1 MKMWNWRLVAALAV
15 CALLAVAV
23 AACGSSSG
31 SGSGATA
38 EESTTAEPAGSEEA
52 PAGEEE
58 PAGGEKEMAATGEE
72 APTGALVQGLPKALQ
87 EQYVGLPSEP
97 VASKFA
103 SFKAVKEPWK
113 VCYSESYQ
121 GNPWRVKLAEE
132 MKRLAAEYEKAG
144 LVSSFTMSVAEED
157 VARQNQQ
164 IRQFVSQGCSI
175 IFAVAGS
182 ATGLNAAIKD
192 AYEHGIPFVTM
203 AGSVTSPYAENV
215 DSNYYVLGQEFAK
228 DTAEAGGEILMIK
241 GLEGSPI
248 SALQNEGAKAE
259 WSEDGGTVAA
269 EVNGNWTPSTTKQVT
284 LQTLATHPSG
294 IGAVWSTGSE
304 SAVIAEAFSQSGQE
318 MPLITASI
326 SGDALG
332 YWKEH
337 EGEFKFAGAAIM
349 PSWTAETGFR
359 VGMRTLAGNGP
370 KMTPII
376 VPIPPV
382 SEADLPGLYESCM
395 TASSSDVFPVVKDD
409 PLTEEDMDA
418 YFTKPGEVGPYQYSN
433 TPKPCAGS

>member
-1 MKMWNWRLVAALAV
+1 MKMWNLRLAAAIAA
-15 CALLAVAV
+15 CAMLAVAV
-23 AACGSSSG
+23 TACGSSSG
-31 SGSGATA
+31 SGSSTAA
-38 EESTTAEPAGSEEA
+38 EEST
-52 PAGEEE
+52 
-58 PAGGEKEMAATGEE
+58 ATETSGGEE
-72 APTGALVQGLPKALQ
+72 ATGGEAEPTADTEGAPSSEIVAAMPKALQ

-103 SFKAVKEPWK
+103 SFKAVNEPWK

-132 MKRLAAEYEKAG
+132 MKRLAGEYEKAG
-144 LVSSFTMSVAEED
+144 LVSSFTMSVSEEE

-192 AYEHGIPFVTM
+192 AYDHGIPFVTM

-215 DSNYYVLGQEFAK
+215 DSNYYVLGKEFAK

-259 WSEDGGTVAA
+259 WSEDGASVAA

-304 SAVIAEAFSQSGQE
+304 SAIIAESFSQSGQE
-318 MPLITASI
+318 APLITASI

-337 EGEFKFAGAAIM
+337 EGEFRFEGAAIM

-370 KMTPII
+370 TVTPII

-382 SEADLPGLYESCM
+382 SEEELPDLYESCM
-395 TASSSDVFPVVKDD
+395 TPSSSSVFPVVKED
-409 PLTEEDMDA
+409 PLPEDLMDA
-418 YFTKPGEVGPYQYSN
+418 YFTKSGEVGPYQYSA

>member
-1 MKMWNWRLVAALAV
+1 MWNLRLLAALAI
-15 CALLAVAV
+15 CALLAVTV

-31 SGSGATA
+31 AGSTA
-38 EESTTAEPAGSEEA
+38 EETTTE
-52 PAGEEE
+52 
-58 PAGGEKEMAATGEE
+58 AATGEE
-72 APTGALVQGLPKALQ
+72 AAGGESEPAASKEGAPANELVAALPKALQ

-97 VASKFA
+97 VASKLA
-103 SFKAVKEPWK
+103 GFKAVKEPWK

-132 MKRLAAEYEKAG
+132 MKRLAGEYEKAG
-144 LVSSFTMSVAEED
+144 LVSGFTMSVSEEE

-203 AGSVTSPYAENV
+203 AGSVTSPYAQNV

-228 DTAEAGGEILMIK
+228 NAAEAGGEVLMIK

-248 SALQNEGAKAE
+248 SALQNEGAKAQ
-259 WSEDGGTVAA
+259 WGEDGATVAA

-304 SAVIAEAFSQSGQE
+304 SAIIAEAFAQSGQE
-318 MPLITASI
+318 PPLITASI

-332 YWKEH
+332 YWKAH
-337 EGEFKFAGAAIM
+337 EKEFKFAGAAIM
-349 PSWTAETGFR
+349 PSWTAETGWR

-382 SEADLPGLYESCM
+382 TQADLPKLYEPCM
-395 TASSSDVFPVVKDD
+395 TPSSSSVFPVVKED
-409 PLTEEDMDA
+409 PLPEELMNA
-418 YFTKPGEVGPYQYSN
+418 YFTTAGEVGPYQYSN
-433 TPKPCAGS
+433 TPRPCAGG

>member
-1 MKMWNWRLVAALAV
+1 MKMWNLRLVAALTV
-15 CALLAVAV
+15 CAFLALAI

-31 SGSGATA
+31 SGSGSSG
-38 EESTTAEPAGSEEA
+38 EESTTSETTESESTGGETEPAAEEEPVPAGS
-52 PAGEEE
+52 
-58 PAGGEKEMAATGEE
+58 
-72 APTGALVQGLPKALQ
+72 LVSALPKPLQ
-87 EQYVGLPSEP
+87 EQYVGLPSGP
-97 VASKFA
+97 VASKLVG
-103 SFKAVKEPWK
+103 FKAVKEPWK

-144 LVSSFTMSVAEED
+144 LVSSFTMSVSEEE

-182 ATGLNAAIKD
+182 ATGLNAAIQD

-215 DSNYYVLGQEFAK
+215 DSNYYVLGKEFAK
-228 DTAEAGGEILMIK
+228 DTGEAGGEVLMIK

-248 SALQNEGAKAE
+248 SALQNEGAKAQWGE
-259 WSEDGGTVAA
+259 AGASIAA

-294 IGAVWSTGSE
+294 INAVWSTGSE
-304 SAVIAEAFSQSGQE
+304 SAIIAEAFAQSGQE
-318 MPLITASI
+318 PPLITASI

-337 EGEFKFAGAAIM
+337 EGEFKFEGAAIM

-370 KMTPII
+370 KLTPII

-382 SEADLPGLYESCM
+382 TEAELPALYESCM
-395 TASSSDVFPVVKDD
+395 TPSSSDVFPVVKED
-409 PLTEEDMDA
+409 PLPEELMSA
-418 YFTKPGEVGPYQYSN
+418 YFTKPGEVGPYKYPN

>member
-1 MKMWNWRLVAALAV
+1 MKTWNWRLAAALAV

-31 SGSGATA
+31 SGSGVT
-38 EESTTAEPAGSEEA
+38 EESTTAEPSGGEESS
-52 PAGEEE
+52 AGE
-58 PAGGEKEMAATGEE
+58 GGETEPTADTEG
-72 APTGALVQGLPKALQ
+72 APTSSLVKGLPTALQ
-87 EQYVGLPSEP
+87 EQYVGLPDEP
-97 VASKFA
+97 VESKFA
-103 SFKAVKEPWK
+103 SFKAVSEPWK

-144 LVSSFTMSVAEED
+144 LVSSFTMSVSEEE

-215 DSNYYVLGQEFAK
+215 DSNYYVLGKEFAK
-228 DTAEAGGEILMIK
+228 DAAEAGGEILMIK

-259 WSEDGGTVAA
+259 WSEDGASVAA

-304 SAVIAEAFSQSGQE
+304 SAIIAEAFSQSGQE

-337 EGEFKFAGAAIM
+337 EGEFKFDGAAIM

-395 TASSSDVFPVVKDD
+395 TPSSSDVFPVVKED

-418 YFTKPGEVGPYQYSN
+418 YFTKPGEVGPYKYSN

>member
-1 MKMWNWRLVAALAV
+1 MWNLRLAAALAT

-31 SGSGATA
+31 SGSGSTSEA
-38 EESTTAEPAGSEEA
+38 STTAESTASEAAGGGESEPAASEE
-52 PAGEEE
+52 
-58 PAGGEKEMAATGEE
+58 E
-72 APTGALVQGLPKALQ
+72 ASAGALVAGLPKALQ

-97 VASKFA
+97 VTSKFA
-103 SFKAVKEPWK
+103 GFKAVKEPWK

-132 MKRLAAEYEKAG
+132 MKLLASEYEKAG
-144 LVSSFTMSVAEED
+144 LVSSFTMSVSEEE

-164 IRQFVSQGCSI
+164 IRQFVSQGCSV

-203 AGSVTSPYAENV
+203 AGSVTSPYALNV
-215 DSNYYVLGQEFAK
+215 DSNYYVLGKEFAK

-248 SALQNEGAKAE
+248 SALQNEGAKAQ
-259 WSEDGGTVAA
+259 WGEDGAAVAA

-304 SAVIAEAFSQSGQE
+304 SAIIAEAFSQSGQE
-318 MPLITASI
+318 APLITASI

-337 EGEFKFAGAAIM
+337 EGEFKFEGAAIM
-349 PSWTAETGFR
+349 PSWTAETGWR

-382 SEADLPGLYESCM
+382 TEADLPELYESCM
-395 TASSSDVFPVVKDD
+395 TPTSSDVFPVVKED
-409 PLTEEDMDA
+409 PLPEELMNA
-418 YFTKPGEVGPYQYSN
+418 YFTKPGEVGPYKYSN
-433 TPKPCAGS
+433 VPMPCAGN

>member
-1 MKMWNWRLVAALAV
+1 MKMWNWRLAAALAV
-15 CALLAVAV
+15 CALLAGAV

-38 EESTTAEPAGSEEA
+38 SEESTEAAAGEGSAAGEGEAEGGGTEPAASTEGA
-52 PAGEEE
+52 PSS
-58 PAGGEKEMAATGEE
+58 
-72 APTGALVQGLPKALQ
+72 ALVKALPKALQ
-87 EQYVGLPSEP
+87 EQYVGLPSER
-97 VASKFA
+97 VESKFA
-103 SFKAVKEPWK
+103 SFKAVKQPWK

-132 MKRLAAEYEKAG
+132 MKRLASEYEEAG
-144 LVSSFTMSVAEED
+144 LVSGFTMSVAEED

-215 DSNYYVLGQEFAK
+215 DSNYYVLGKEFAQ

-259 WSEDGGTVAA
+259 WAQDGASIAA

-294 IGAVWSTGSE
+294 IDAVWSTGSE

-382 SEADLPGLYESCM
+382 TEADLPELYESCM
-395 TASSSDVFPVVKDD
+395 TASSSDVFPVVKED
-409 PLTEEDMDA
+409 PLTEKLMDA
-418 YFTKPGEVGPYQYSN
+418 YFTKPGEVGPYEYAN

>member
-1 MKMWNWRLVAALAV
+1 MKLWNLRLAAALAV

-38 EESTTAEPAGSEEA
+38 EESTTAETSGSEEA
-52 PAGEEE
+52 
-58 PAGGEKEMAATGEE
+58 AGGEAETTANTE
-72 APTGALVQGLPKALQ
+72 GASSSGLVSALPKPLQ

-103 SFKAVKEPWK
+103 SFKVVKEPWK

-144 LVSSFTMSVAEED
+144 LVSSFTMSVSEEE

-215 DSNYYVLGQEFAK
+215 DSNYYVLGKEFAK
-228 DTAEAGGEILMIK
+228 DAAEAGGEILMIK

-259 WSEDGGTVAA
+259 WGEDGASVAA

-304 SAVIAEAFSQSGQE
+304 SAIIAEAFAQSGQE
-318 MPLITASI
+318 PPLITASI

-337 EGEFKFAGAAIM
+337 EGEFKFDGAAIM

-370 KMTPII
+370 KLTPII

-382 SEADLPGLYESCM
+382 SEAELPDLYESCM
-395 TASSSDVFPVVKDD
+395 TPSSSSVFPVVKED
-409 PLTEEDMDA
+409 PLPEALMNA
-418 YFTKPGEVGPYQYSN
+418 YFTKSGEVGPYKYTD

>member
-1 MKMWNWRLVAALAV
+1 MWNLRLLAALAI
-15 CALLAVAV
+15 CALLAVTV

-31 SGSGATA
+31 SGSTA
-38 EESTTAEPAGSEEA
+38 EETTTE
-52 PAGEEE
+52 
-58 PAGGEKEMAATGEE
+58 AATGEE
-72 APTGALVQGLPKALQ
+72 ATGGESEPAASKEGAPANELVAALPKALQ

-97 VASKFA
+97 VASKLA
-103 SFKAVKEPWK
+103 AFKAVKEPWK

-132 MKRLAAEYEKAG
+132 MKRLAGEYEKAG
-144 LVSSFTMSVAEED
+144 LVSGFTMSVSEEE

-203 AGSVTSPYAENV
+203 AGSVTSPYAQNV

-228 DTAEAGGEILMIK
+228 NAAEAGGEILMIK

-259 WSEDGGTVAA
+259 WGEDGATVAA

-304 SAVIAEAFSQSGQE
+304 SAIIAEAFAQSGQE
-318 MPLITASI
+318 PPLITASI

-332 YWKEH
+332 YWKAH
-337 EGEFKFAGAAIM
+337 EKEFKFAGAAIM
-349 PSWTAETGFR
+349 PSWTAETGWR

-382 SEADLPGLYESCM
+382 TQADLPKLYEPCM
-395 TASSSDVFPVVKDD
+395 TPSSSSVFPVVKED
-409 PLTEEDMDA
+409 PLPEELMNA
-418 YFTKPGEVGPYQYSN
+418 YFTTTGEVGPYQYSN
-433 TPKPCAGS
+433 TPRPCAGG